1 MSFAPVKQMAPVCFH
16 ADNTCGDSR
25 GKSSLSRLVDCKD
38 DIRNHLA
45 NYRLSNV
52 VLSEYEVILARA
64 GKFELTEEDVSNLWV
79 CPQHRYALGKYWVP
93 SKKTC
98 ISPCHTGQLKALTGR
113 DVVSYDMGKW
123 MKKLYGCNVQL
134 GPGIKITT
142 QTNRIHVNMYLFCS
156 S

>member
-1 MSFAPVKQMAPVCFH
+1 MSFAPVKQMAPLCFH

-52 VLSEYEVILARA
+52 VLAEYEVILARA

-79 CPQHRYALGKYWVP
+79 CPQHSL
-93 SKKTC
+93 C
-98 ISPCHTGQLKALTGR
+98 TGE
-113 DVVSYDMGKW
+113 V
-123 MKKLYGCNVQL
+123 L
-134 GPGIKITT
+134 GPVKE
-142 QTNRIHVNMYLFCS
+142 NLH
-156 S
+156 